1 MRVDIKIMT
10 GAWLMTMALTT
21 AGFGD
26 EAGEAAT
33 VLKTAGFNQGL
44 CLHLGAGRA
53 ESAGLTAAL
62 AENSDMVVHGLAL
75 DEASLER
82 ARKEIVARKMFG
94 RAMAERIESKSLP
107 YTVDQANVVVV
118 EDLAALTAL
127 GISKDDILRIVAPGG
142 VLLIR
147 EQKQW
152 TRTVK
157 PRPAEMDEW
166 THVTH
171 GPDGNLVST
180 DKLVAFPVGLRWIGG
195 LPYSAAWPGNS
206 PGLPERAEGNGWASC
221 RGWVIA
227 GGRVFTLG
235 SNERENLGV
244 KPMPNQ
250 YLSAFDAW
258 NGLPLWK
265 IACGVFEPGYYLDPG
280 SVAALAT
287 DGRRVYAGMK
297 GKAVAVDA
305 ASGKVLTE
313 YPTQFDP
320 ARLLLLD
327 GVLVVTSWQAKTDAR
342 EGKGN
347 MVVLWGPKDSIGNIQ
362 AFQADS
368 GKLLWKKEFP
378 ASRLLAA
385 DGVVYVVTGLNPGPR
400 AVVAFDLKN
409 GQEKWRATNSEL
421 GMGTAIGLNVAGPGY
436 VIVGGAQVL
445 AAGDGKKLW
454 APRFGP
460 GGAFVIDGFL
470 NGNVDPLT
478 GAAVKGRPNVMRPA
492 QWGNVCQPATIFGL
506 GYRYVTS
513 ETRGGSCWDWEKDR
527 RVPTCGTRGACVQG
541 LTPANGMLYT
551 GPNRCGCVR
560 GQLRGFVAMGSCGP
574 ELADP
579 DFEKPRP
586 VEKGPAFG
594 AAGAETKKDDWPVYF
609 HDAERSA
616 VAEGKLP
623 DAMGIAWKAQV
634 LQSPTNGSSVEAWK
648 SRLESGLSAPV
659 VAGDRV
665 YVSASD
671 EGLVLALDA
680 AQGNVVWSVLLGS
693 RVDASP
699 TICKGLCLI
708 GCADGWVY
716 ALSAKDGKVVWRT
729 RVAPGERKLV
739 AWGHVESAWPV
750 VGPLIVH
757 DGLLFAIAG
766 RNTASDGGTALVA
779 MDPSTGQTVWAK
791 RIANIGRATE
801 ALAVRNGEIDWEG
814 VGFNPKTGEMNKA
827 QAQPAK
833 SKPSKL
839 SVARGKIQPPGE
851 VDAAALC
858 DNALVLA
865 GRVVD
870 RKAGTQKGFLA
881 IRPAGDGKASVD
893 IALDSLPAGNRSIP
907 SGRWTQSDG
916 GGLAVAGGRVFL
928 SLQDGTVICCG
939 SREGVGK

>member
-1 MRVDIKIMT
+1 MTKI
-10 GAWLMTMALTT
+10 LTAT
-21 AGFGD
+21 LITVLIPFGLVSPCSGG
-26 EAGEAAT
+26 ETGEAA
-33 VLKTAGFNQGL
+33 VILKTAGFNQGL
-44 CLHLGAGRA
+44 CLHLGAGRT

-94 RAMAERIESKSLP
+94 RAMAEKIESKSLP
-107 YTVDQANVVVV
+107 YTVDQSNVAVV

-127 GISKDDILRIVAPGG
+127 GISKDDILRVIAPGG

-147 EQKQW
+147 EQNQW
-152 TRTVK
+152 TKMVK

-180 DKLVAFPVGLRWIGG
+180 DKLVSFPVGLRWIGG
-195 LPYSAAWPGNS
+195 LPYSAAWPRNA
-206 PGLPERAEGNGWASC
+206 PGLPERTEGNGWASC

-244 KPMPNQ
+244 TPVPHQ

-265 IACGVFEPGYYLDPG
+265 IACDVFDPGYYLNPG
-280 SVAALAT
+280 STAALAT

-297 GKAVAVDA
+297 GRAVAVDA
-305 ASGKVLTE
+305 ASGKILTE

-320 ARLLLLD
+320 ARILLLD
-327 GVLVVTSWQAKTDAR
+327 GVLVVTSWQEKTDAK
-342 EGKGN
+342 EGKGQ
-347 MVVLWGPKDSIGNIQ
+347 MVVLWGPKDNVGNIQ
-362 AFQADS
+362 AFNADS

-385 DGVVYVVTGLNPGPR
+385 DGVVYVITGLNPGPR
-400 AVVAFDLKN
+400 DVVAFDLKS
-409 GQEKWRATNSEL
+409 GQEKWRATNAEL
-421 GMGTAIGLNVAGPGY
+421 GLGTAIGLNVAGPGY

-460 GGAFVIDGFL
+460 GGAFVVDGFL

-478 GAAVKGRPNVMRPA
+478 GVAVKGRPNVLRPA
-492 QWGNVCQPATIFGL
+492 NYDNVCQPSTLIAG
-506 GYRYVTS
+506 RYLTS
-513 ETRGGSCWDWEKDR
+513 STRNGSCSDMETQR
-527 RVPTCGTRGACVQG
+527 RVGTCGTRGACVEG

-551 GPNRCGCVR
+551 GPNRCGCVK
-560 GQLRGFVAMGSCGP
+560 GQLRGFVAMGSCGA
-574 ELADP
+574 ELTDP

-586 VEKGPAFG
+586 VEKGAAFG

-609 HDAERSA
+609 HDTERSA

-623 DAMGIAWKAQV
+623 EVPGMVWKAQV

-665 YVSASD
+665 YVSAND
-671 EGLVLALDA
+671 EGRVLALDSGS
-680 AQGNVVWSVLLGS
+680 GNLVWSVLLGS
-693 RVDASP
+693 RLDAPP
-699 TICKGLCLI
+699 TIHKGLCLI

-716 ALSAKDGKVVWRT
+716 AFSAKDGKLAWRT

-750 VGPLIVH
+750 VGSVIVH
-757 DGLLFAIAG
+757 DGLAYANAG

-779 MDPSTGQTVWAK
+779 MDPGTGQTVWAK
-791 RIANIGRATE
+791 RIANIGHATE
-801 ALAVRNGEIDWEG
+801 ALALRTGGIGWEG

-827 QAQPAK
+827 PAQPAK
-833 SKPSKL
+833 SEPSKL
-839 SVARGKIQPPGE
+839 SVARGKVQPPGE
-851 VDAAALC
+851 VDTAALC

-881 IRPAGDGKASVD
+881 IRPAGEGRISAD

-916 GGLAVAGGRVFL
+916 GGLAVAGGSVFL

-939 SREGVGK
+939 SKVGSAK